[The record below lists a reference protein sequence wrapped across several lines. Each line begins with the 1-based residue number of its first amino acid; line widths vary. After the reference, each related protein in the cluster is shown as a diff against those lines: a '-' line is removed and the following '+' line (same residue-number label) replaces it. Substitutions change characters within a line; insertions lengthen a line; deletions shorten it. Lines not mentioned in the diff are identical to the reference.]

1 MSTDLHG
8 LPLTAPS
15 SAAAE
20 AFNLT
25 VQRYLAYRADTA
37 IPLFESLAREPMF
50 AMGQCL
56 KGYLMLLGFK
66 QAQVPTAV
74 AALREGQR
82 AAQAAGAGITERER
96 AHLAALQAWTE
107 GHLNRAIA
115 LWEQILREHPTDLIA
130 FRLVHFNAFWLGRP
144 ALMLASVEQVRPHW
158 HAELAA
164 WGTMLG
170 CHCFALEENDRH
182 ADAEPHGRQAVA
194 LNPADLWSTHAVAHV
209 LEMQGRSREG
219 IEFLSGLAPN
229 WAAGNNLI
237 HHLWWHRGM
246 MHLGLGDTAAMLEL
260 YDTRFRNLESPLTK
274 AQPDVYIDLQNAVS
288 ALYRL
293 QHLGVDVG
301 GRWRELADQAQAR
314 IGDCL
319 SAFSL
324 PHFMMA
330 LLADGRFDAAAE
342 SIAAMRAFGAGPDD
356 NAPVV
361 AEVAVP
367 LAEAMLLDAHHRAAD
382 ALDRLRPVLRRMNE
396 LGGSHAQQE
405 VLSLFALRVAR
416 AAHSPEDER
425 AVLAPI
431 DRRFAGGW
439 RSRTVL
445 VHH

>member
-1 MSTDLHG
+1 MLTDLHG
-8 LPLTAPS
+8 LLLTAPS
-15 SAAAE
+15 SAAGA

-25 VQRYLAYRADTA
+25 VQRYLAYRTDTA
-37 IPLFESLAREPMF
+37 MPLFESLAQEPLF

-56 KGYLMLLGFK
+56 KGYLTLLGFK
-66 QAQVPTAV
+66 QANVPAAA
-74 AALREGQR
+74 AALR
-82 AAQAAGAGITERER
+82 AARLAAPGVTERETL
-96 AHLAALQAWTE
+96 HLAALQAWVE
-107 GHLNRAIA
+107 GRLNQAIA
-115 LWEQILREHPTDLIA
+115 VWEQILRTYPTDLLA

-144 ALMLASVEQVRPHW
+144 AVMLASVEQVRPYW
-158 HAELAA
+158 NEDLPA

-170 CHCFALEENDRH
+170 CHCFALEECDRH
-182 ADAEPHGRQAVA
+182 AEAEPHGRAAVA

-209 LEMQGRSREG
+209 LEMQGRHEEG
-219 IEFLSGLAPN
+219 IAWLAGLAPH
-229 WAAGNNLI
+229 WGAGNNLV

-246 MHLGLGDTAAMLEL
+246 MHLGQGDTAAMLDL
-260 YDTRFRNLESPLTK
+260 YDTRFRNLSSPLTQ
-274 AQPDVYIDLQNAVS
+274 AQPDLYIDLQNAVS

-301 GRWRELADQAQAR
+301 GRWRELADHAQAR

-319 SAFSL
+319 SAFTL

-330 LLADGRFDAAAE
+330 LLADQRFDAAAQM
-342 SIAAMRAFGAGPDD
+342 IGAMRAFGAGPDE

-367 LAEAMLLDAHHRAAD
+367 LVESMLLAARGRIAD
-382 ALDRLRPVLRRMNE
+382 ALDRVRPVVSRLSE

-405 VLSLFALRVAR
+405 VLALFVLRTAR
-416 AAHSPEDER
+416 AADSGADVR

-439 RSRTVL
+439 RSRPVL